1 MFSSLE
7 SPLPKSRQQTI
18 RIILQF
24 STPLNQVNHCLNG
37 LNNGKKRTSK
47 LSTSTSCSLNK
58 QNVQL
63 LCELRVRYSYASH
76 KLPLRFRYFRYVGY
90 KPENTSATIW
100 TNEWNDHQT
109 KGGIRIKLHNE
120 RNLLWTKKCSAL
132 HHFILSWSA
141 NFATKTLSYDSE
153 IGSQDIITSVKKPL
167 LTIYPSGLPLRQPEK
182 QWPREKPWNSPRL
195 WRDFT

>member
-1 MFSSLE
+1 MKVLLALCLHERARVNTALSKVFSREIKCSRVWN
-7 SPLPKSRQQTI
+7 LPYQKSRQHTI

-100 TNEWNDHQT
+100 TNE
-109 KGGIRIKLHNE
+109 
-120 RNLLWTKKCSAL
+120 
-132 HHFILSWSA
+132 
-141 NFATKTLSYDSE
+141 
-153 IGSQDIITSVKKPL
+153 
-167 LTIYPSGLPLRQPEK
+167 
-182 QWPREKPWNSPRL
+182 
-195 WRDFT
+195 

>member
-1 MFSSLE
+1 MRFESAFGTVFTRTRASEYSALQSFFPRNQMFSSLE

-63 LCELRVRYSYASH
+63 LYELRVRYSYASH
-76 KLPLRFRYFRYVGY
+76 KLPPRFRYFRYVGY

-100 TNEWNDHQT
+100 TNE
-109 KGGIRIKLHNE
+109 
-120 RNLLWTKKCSAL
+120 
-132 HHFILSWSA
+132 
-141 NFATKTLSYDSE
+141 
-153 IGSQDIITSVKKPL
+153 
-167 LTIYPSGLPLRQPEK
+167 
-182 QWPREKPWNSPRL
+182 
-195 WRDFT
+195 